1 VSVDLHCHILPG
13 LDDGAADLEDSL
25 DMARQAGADGIAT
38 VCATP
43 HVRHDHDVRV
53 HELDDRVA
61 GLQSA
66 LDRAGIGVRIR
77 PGAEVAETAALQ
89 LDAAELR
96 AASLGAA
103 GGWILLE
110 PSPGP
115 LSDSLGEVVDALARR
130 GVRSLVAHPERHLAP
145 DLANRLVALVNRGAL
160 VQATAASVVDDAAGP
175 AMLGLAERGVVHV
188 LGSDS
193 HSARAGRPVALRA
206 AIDLLADVSLLRP
219 HRDWLA
225 STGPEAILAG
235 DAVQAPWPAA

>member
-25 DMARQAGADGIAT
+25 DMARQGAADGIAT
-38 VCATP
+38 ICATP
-43 HVRHDHDVRV
+43 HVRGDHDVHV
-53 HELDDRVA
+53 HELEDRVA
-61 GLQSA
+61 RLQSA
-66 LDRAGIGVRIR
+66 VDRADIGVRIR
-77 PGAEVAETAALQ
+77 PGAEVAEATALQ

-96 AASLGAA
+96 AASLGAG

-110 PSPGP
+110 PAPGP
-115 LSDSLGEVVDALARR
+115 LSDSLGDAVEALARR
-130 GVRSLVAHPERHLAP
+130 GLRSLVAHPERHLAS
-145 DLANRLVALVNRGAL
+145 DLADRLVALVNRGAL

-193 HSARAGRPVALRA
+193 HSARVGRPVAVRA
-206 AIDLLADVSLLRP
+206 AMDRLADVPLLRP

-225 STGPEAILAG
+225 STGPQAILAG
-235 DAVQAPWPAA
+235 EAVQSPWPAA